1 MLASYTW
8 SDFFIFLSGGL
19 FLYYL
24 FVIFFYYSEDLNK
37 LIAGKKQTANAMSTV
52 ASSYNYKPPIVAETL
67 HVNAYDSNEE
77 ELHTEEKNHTKNID
91 TYIEDTSD
99 WNNTTA
105 FTMDY
110 KDATVS
116 EEALLVNV
124 DVAEAGSEEEEVE
137 EGGIPADDYIE
148 ATVEIQKETI
158 AAEKKELTKEVLRKA
173 YFNNSYIAL
182 QNTNENAKAN
192 TGTLLQELQEEGKI
206 PATEIAVYNDFV
218 TAAAGDEDIQA
229 LLHTLNN

>member
-8 SDFFIFLSGGL
+8 GEFFLFLAGSL

-37 LIAGKKQTANAMSTV
+37 LIAGKKQTASSMATV
-52 ASSYNYKPPIVAETL
+52 ATPYNYTPPIVAETL
-67 HVNAYDSNEE
+67 HVNSYDSNEE
-77 ELHTEEKNHTKNID
+77 DLHTEEKTHINNID
-91 TYIEDTSD
+91 IPTEDTSD
-99 WNNTTA
+99 WNNTIA

-110 KDATVS
+110 KDATMS
-116 EEALLVNV
+116 EEALLVSV
-124 DVAEAGSEEEEVE
+124 DVAEAGSEEEVE
-137 EGGIPADDYIE
+137 EGGIPADDYVE

-158 AAEKKELTKEVLRKA
+158 AAEKKEMTKAVLRKA

-192 TGTLLQELQEEGKI
+192 TVTLLHELQEEGKI